1 MKRVAAIGLVA
12 VAAVV
17 AIPVAAQ
24 QKTEGPA
31 TAKAAGTALEIR
43 ALSTRAE
50 FVSGG
55 DILLQIVGPANL
67 NAKNLTVSANGKDV
81 SAAFK
86 PAPDKTLVG
95 LVTGLNV
102 GSTAIQASMRG
113 SKATAQL
120 TVVNHPVT
128 GPVLYSPHQTPFI
141 CETQAS
147 GLGEPLDADCSAAT
161 KVDYFYR
168 STSVAP
174 PREAQGDLA
183 AADNA
188 NGFGGGRGNAANPF
202 KPLDPN
208 GPRPSDIAM
217 TTTTEGKT
225 VPYIVRREM
234 GTINRAVYS
243 IAFLHE
249 PGTPLPSPWT
259 TGTTW
264 NGRLV
269 YTFGGGVAAGYHQ
282 GRTIGGLNGN
292 RGNLEDGQ
300 YGDFPV
306 AKGFALA
313 GASLNVFGTHANDVV
328 SAETMM
334 MVKEQF
340 IEAFGPIKWTIG
352 SGRSGGSMQQHLIA
366 NNYPGL
372 LDAIVPTASF
382 ADTLTFQTSMLDC
395 ELLDHAMTT
404 SKQPFTTEQKT
415 AVSGYSH
422 WDYCTNNK
430 LRYAGVAA
438 DINCDPATIP
448 PAMRFDPVRKPDGVR
463 CTYQDAI
470 VSVFGRD
477 PKTGFAR
484 RPFDNVGVQYGLAA
498 FNAGKINVNQFLDI
512 NRLAGGHDVNG
523 ALVAERT
530 VADPD
535 ALRIAYESGRVND
548 GAHGLSLI
556 PIIDMRPYT
565 EGPGGNVHDTFDGVI
580 AGNRIDAAGGGNRI
594 SRVYEERAPVV
605 QAQDANLEILDRWLA
620 AVAADTAPGSQ
631 REKVLRNK
639 PAGLADSCFTAKLEE
654 IKDAA
659 KCKAMFPVY
668 ANPRI
673 VAGAPATDDVFKC
686 ELKPIDKA
694 DYKRPVTDAQLAA
707 LRAIFPQG
715 VCDYSKKGV
724 MQRPLQGT
732 WQAYPTSPAGT
743 TK

>member
-1 MKRVAAIGLVA
+1 MKRFAAIGLVVA
-12 VAAVV
+12 VG
-17 AIPVAAQ
+17 AITIPLAAQ
-24 QKTEGPA
+24 QKTA
-31 TAKAAGTALEIR
+31 STLEIR
-43 ALSTRAE
+43 ALSARPE
-50 FVSGG
+50 LVSGG
-55 DILLQIVGPANL
+55 DVLLQIDGPPNL
-67 NAKNLTVSANGKDV
+67 TPKNLTVRVNGKDV
-81 SAAFK
+81 SSAFK
-86 PAPDKTLVG
+86 PATGGKALVG

-102 GSTAIQASMRG
+102 GSNPIQASMRG

-147 GLGEPLDADCSAAT
+147 GLGAPLDADCSANT
-161 KVDYFYR
+161 KVEYFYR
-168 STSVAP
+168 STSVAAP
-174 PREAQGDLA
+174 GDNPGDLA

-188 NGFGGGRGNAANPF
+188 NGFGGNRAPNPF

-208 GPRPSDIAM
+208 GPRPTDVAM

-259 TGTTW
+259 TGATW

-300 YGDFPV
+300 LGDYPL
-306 AKGFALA
+306 AKGYAVA
-313 GASLNVFGTHANDVV
+313 GSSLNVFGTHANDVV
-328 SAETMM
+328 SAESMM
-334 MVKEQF
+334 MVKEHF
-340 IEAFGPIKWTIG
+340 IEEFGPIKWTIG
-352 SGRSGGSMQQHLIA
+352 SGRSGGSMQQHMIA

-395 ELLDHAMTT
+395 EVLDHAMTV
-404 SKQPFTTEQKT
+404 SRQPFTTEQKT

-438 DINCDPATIP
+438 DINCDATTIP
-448 PAMRFDPVRKPDGVR
+448 MTMRFDPVKKPDGVR
-463 CTYQDAI
+463 CTYQDALI
-470 VSVFGRD
+470 AVFGKD

-523 ALVAERT
+523 NLVAERT
-530 VADPD
+530 VADPE
-535 ALRIAYESGRVND
+535 ALRLAYETGRVDD
-548 GAHGLSLI
+548 GAHGLTMI

-565 EGPGGNVHDTFDGVI
+565 EGPGGNVHDTFDGVM
-580 AGNRIDAAGGGNRI
+580 AGNRINAAGGGNRI
-594 SRVYEERAPVV
+594 SRVYDEKVNIV
-605 QAQDANLEILDRWLA
+605 KAQDDNLDVLDRWLA
-620 AVAADTAPGSQ
+620 AVAKDTAPGTQ
-631 REKVLRNK
+631 REKVLRDK

-654 IKDAA
+654 ITDAA
-659 KCKAMFPVY
+659 RCKAMFPVY
-668 ANPRI
+668 SNPRV
-673 VAGAPATDDVFKC
+673 VAGAPVTGDVYKC
-686 ELKPIDKA
+686 ELKPIDKS
-694 DYKRPVTDAQLAA
+694 DYKRPVTDAQLAQ
-707 LRAIFPQG
+707 LRGVFPQG
-715 VCDYSKKGV
+715 VCDYTKKGV
-724 MQRPLQGT
+724 LQRPAAGT
-732 WQAYPTSPAGT
+732 WLTYPVSPAAT
-743 TK
+743 TR

>member
-1 MKRVAAIGLVA
+1 MNRVAAIGLVA
-12 VAAVV
+12 VVGALTL
-17 AIPVAAQ
+17 PLAAQ
-24 QKTEGPA
+24 QKAPP
-31 TAKAAGTALEIR
+31 ALEIR
-43 ALSTRAE
+43 AVSARAE

-55 DILLQIVGPANL
+55 DVLLQIAGPS
-67 NAKNLTVSANGKDV
+67 NLTVKNLSVRANGRDV
-81 SAAFK
+81 TAAFK
-86 PAPDKTLVG
+86 PTPDAKMLVG
-95 LVTGLNV
+95 LVTGLNI
-102 GSTAIQASMRG
+102 GSNAIQASMRG

-120 TVVNHPVT
+120 AVVNHPIS

-147 GLGEPLDADCSAAT
+147 GLGAPLDADCSAAT
-161 KVDYFYR
+161 RVDYFYR
-168 STSVAP
+168 STAVGAP
-174 PREAQGDLA
+174 GANQGDLA

-188 NGFGGGRGNAANPF
+188 NGFGGGRGPAANPF
-202 KPLDPN
+202 KVLDPT
-208 GPRPSDIAM
+208 GPRPSDVAM
-217 TTTTEGKT
+217 TTTTEGRT

-259 TGTTW
+259 TGATW

-300 YGDFPV
+300 YGDYPL
-306 AKGFALA
+306 ARGFAVA
-313 GASLNVFGTHANDVV
+313 GGSLNVFGTHANDVV
-328 SAETMM
+328 SAETLM
-334 MVKEQF
+334 MVKEHF
-340 IEAFGPIKWTIG
+340 IEQFGPIKWTIG

-382 ADTLTFQTSMLDC
+382 ADTMTFQNSLLDC
-395 ELLDHAMTT
+395 ELLDHAMTV
-404 SKQPFTTEQKT
+404 SRQPFTTEQKT

-438 DINCDPATIP
+438 DINCDAATIP
-448 PAMRFDPVRKPDGVR
+448 PPMRFDPIRKPDGVR
-463 CTYQDAI
+463 CTYQDAT
-470 VSVFGRD
+470 VAVFGRD

-484 RPFDNVGVQYGLAA
+484 RPFDNVGVQYGLGA
-498 FNAGKINVNQFLDI
+498 FNAGKITVNQFLDI
-512 NRLAGGHDVNG
+512 NRLVGGHDING
-523 ALVAERT
+523 VIVADRT
-530 VADPD
+530 VADAE
-535 ALRIAYESGRVND
+535 ALRLAYETGRVND
-548 GAHGLSLI
+548 GAHGLTMI

-580 AGNRIDAAGGGNRI
+580 AGRRIDAAGGGNRI
-594 SRVYEERAPVV
+594 SRVYDEKVPIF
-605 QAQDANLEILDRWLA
+605 QAQDANLDVLDAWLA
-620 AVAADTAPGSQ
+620 AVARDTAPGTA

-639 PAGLADSCFTAKLEE
+639 PSGLADSCFTAKLEE

-659 KCKAMFPVY
+659 KCNAMFPVY
-668 ANPRI
+668 ANPRA
-673 VAGAPATDDVFKC
+673 VAGAPPANDVFKC

-694 DYKRPVTDAQLAA
+694 DYARPVTDAQLAA
-707 LRAIFPQG
+707 LRTVFPQG
-715 VCDYSKKGV
+715 VCDYTKKGV
-724 MQRPLQGT
+724 QQRPAQT
-732 WQAYPTSPAGT
+732 WLAYPSSAAA